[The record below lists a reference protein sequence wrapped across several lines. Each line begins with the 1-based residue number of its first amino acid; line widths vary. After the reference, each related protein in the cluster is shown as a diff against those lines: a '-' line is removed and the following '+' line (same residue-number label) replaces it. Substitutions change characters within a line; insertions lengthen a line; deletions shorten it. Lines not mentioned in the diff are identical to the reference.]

1 MSETDA
7 AGENL
12 HEPGFYEIRIMGHLN
27 DRWAEW
33 FDGMTITREANG
45 ETLISGLVV
54 DQAALHSLLRRVRDL
69 GIPLVLVKR
78 VRRWPGDR
86 LEQG

>member
-7 AGENL
+7 ATEDL
-12 HEPGFYEIRIMGHLN
+12 HGPGLYEIRIKGHLN
-27 DRWAEW
+27 DRWTEW

-54 DQAALHSLLRRVRDL
+54 DQAELHSLLRRVRDL
-69 GIPLVLVKR
+69 GLPLVLVKR
-78 VRRWPGDR
+78 ATR
-86 LEQG
+86 

>member
-1 MSETDA
+1 MRETDTA
-7 AGENL
+7 MEDL
-12 HEPGFYEIRIMGHLN
+12 HGPGFYEIRIKGHLN
-27 DRWAEW
+27 DRWVEW

-45 ETLISGLVV
+45 ETLISGPVV

-78 VRRWPGDR
+78 VRRWPGDHP
-86 LEQG
+86 EQG